1 MPLSWKKS
9 WNGRRSPATTKKTNK
24 KHLISKNDRGGG
36 SATSTASVYCSAL
49 PFIKII
55 TQCPVK
61 LLLDGLAP
69 FPVSVQ
75 HGNKFFLGAFVVLKG
90 VGCFAAHWV
99 NNVCVFVLI
108 FWPNIFSHALLLLYG
123 KCQLHIGSPFHF
135 ECCFSSVRWHFG
147 KAPGGHK
154 LLIIRPPGTCPKSQ
168 KSLGISDVM
177 ALIKPFYQALVHK
190 GLNIIFGKS
199 LCFQLGGCPLV
210 AL

>member
-1 MPLSWKKS
+1 MEIVICLLPLSWKKYS
-9 WNGRRSPATTKKTNK
+9 AGRRSLKTTKKTNK

-36 SATSTASVYCSAL
+36 SRTSTASVYCSAL

-108 FWPNIFSHALLLLYG
+108 FGPGIFYPILLLLYG
-123 KCQLHIGSPFHF
+123 NSQLHVGSPFHF

-168 KSLGISDVM
+168 KSLGISDIM
-177 ALIKPFYQALVHK
+177 ALI
-190 GLNIIFGKS
+190 
-199 LCFQLGGCPLV
+199 
-210 AL
+210 